1 MTGWEDRRDRRHRAT
16 SPGSGKVK
24 TIPLT
29 LIIRIYSDRETDRRR
44 RFPQTFF
51 KIVWIPRIARD
62 EEKELKPTPNWD
74 DWDRMG

>member
-1 MTGWEDRRDRRHRAT
+1 MNRGGQG
-16 SPGSGKVK
+16 SPGS
-24 TIPLT
+24 TTSRDIA
-29 LIIRIYSDRETDRRR
+29 RDWETDLRR

-51 KIVWIPRIARD
+51 KIEWIPRIARD